1 MFPLPIKISFLVV
14 PLIAVW
20 LAFQAPNRW
29 SRSTFT
35 VQADWSKNFRVDSP
49 MLKSSAVASSAKTMA
64 AKTPVYLYVTLL
76 DNVLRDPRHF
86 FLAFDSLR

>member
-1 MFPLPIKISFLVV
+1 
-14 PLIAVW
+14 
-20 LAFQAPNRW
+20 
-29 SRSTFT
+29 
-35 VQADWSKNFRVDSP
+35 

-64 AKTPVYLYVTLL
+64 AKTPVYLYVTLQ